1 METAKIFKNGRSQAV
16 RLPVKFRFEGD
27 EVYIKKTSEGVLLMP
42 IHQSIW
48 DKWEDNLSNFDEPF
62 IPDRNQPKHQERKEL
77 DEIFT

>member
-16 RLPVKFRFEGD
+16 RLPVKFRFEGH

-42 IHQSIW
+42 IHGSIW
-48 DKWEDNLSNFDEPF
+48 DKWEDNLSKFDVPF
-62 IPDRNQPKHQERKEL
+62 MAERNQPQHQEREEL